1 MADSRFYDNTG
12 ALTLA
17 RIAEITDSRIA
28 SGASGKLIC
37 DVAALD
43 DARADQLSYCEGAK
57 FKGALQR
64 ARAGAVLVPETMA
77 AFVPASSAA
86 LICAH
91 PALGMAKVAHAFYRN
106 PSLFWPKER
115 PPVHPIA
122 PSARVGEGTIVAPN
136 VFISED
142 VEIGDNC
149 IISFGAVIGRGVKI
163 GHNASIGPHVSIS
176 HALIGDRCVIHGG
189 TRIGQDGYGYI
200 GGPSGHFKIPQLG
213 RVIVQDDVEI
223 GANTAIDRGAFGD
236 TIIGEGTKID
246 NLVQLGHN
254 TRIGRRCIIVAQV
267 GFSGSITLGDL
278 VVLGGQVGIADH
290 VTIGAGS
297 TIAAKAGVT
306 RSLDGGQ
313 IYGGFPA
320 KPVKQWR
327 REVGAVSR
335 LAKGKRT
342 KDERDADQ
350 D

>member
-17 RIAEITDSRIA
+17 RIAEITGSRIA
-28 SGASGKLIC
+28 TGDSTSIVY
-37 DVAALD
+37 DVAALEN
-43 DARADQLSYCEGAK
+43 ADQTQLSYCEGVK
-57 FKGALQR
+57 FKAALQR
-64 ARAGAVLVPETMA
+64 ARAGAILVPEAMA
-77 AFVPASSAA
+77 PFVPASCAS
-86 LICAH
+86 LICPH
-91 PALGMAKVAHAFYRN
+91 PALGVAKVAHAFYPN
-106 PSLFWPKER
+106 PSLFWSKDK
-115 PPVHPIA
+115 PPIHQIA
-122 PSARVGEGTIVAPN
+122 PSARVGEGSVIAPN
-136 VFISED
+136 VFIGED
-142 VEIGDNC
+142 VEIGNDC
-149 IISFGAVIGRGVKI
+149 LISFGAVIGRSVKI

-176 HALIGDRCVIHGG
+176 HALIGDRCIIHGG

-200 GGPSGHFKIPQLG
+200 GGPTGHFKIPQLG
-213 RVIVQDDVEI
+213 RVIIQDDVEI

-297 TIAAKAGVT
+297 TVAAKAGVT